1 MVVVGDAADS
11 ADRFMFRYARTTLN
25 AYQEREMVKGGL
37 ATREPEDI
45 PVVFQT
51 DTERALYNRIDD
63 LCSHFYRLADLPA
76 AERGGAGF
84 LMAVFRKRLA
94 SCFVAFQRSLE
105 RRRDLITAI
114 QQGLADVDAQC
125 DLRRDVSEDDED
137 EDDEMDIATLLDRER
152 QRLARLYQN
161 PRRREALKAE
171 RLYLQ
176 DYIVALDQVA
186 VDSKFDAFQRRLAA
200 V

>member
-1 MVVVGDAADS
+1 
-11 ADRFMFRYARTTLN
+11 MFRHTRATLR
-25 AYQEREMVKGGL
+25 AYQERGMVQGGL
-37 ATREPEDI
+37 ARREPEDI

-51 DTERALYNRIDD
+51 DTECTLYNRIDD

-76 AERGGAGF
+76 AERGGVGF

-94 SCFVAFQRSLE
+94 SCFTAFQRSLE

-114 QQGLADVDAQC
+114 QQGLADVDAQR
-125 DLRRDVSEDDED
+125 DLHRDVSEDDED
-137 EDDEMDIATLLDRER
+137 DETDIATLLDRER
-152 QRLARLYQN
+152 KRLVRLYQD
-161 PRRREALKAE
+161 PRRREALEAE

-186 VDSKFDAFQRRLAA
+186 VDSKNLESLHARNH
-200 V
+200 